1 MNTLKVFV
9 HGQQDELDIIP
20 VDLGTSVRDLAAD
33 CGETSANVW
42 LENADEPLDPD
53 LTLEAVG
60 VTDQCHIHVSD
71 CREVVVHVRY
81 NGDEKRFESSPAA
94 TADHLLRRVAGDEGF
109 GLTED
114 QRASHMLVL
123 AGADDGLDRDAHIGS
138 VVVEDCVVSLDL
150 SPKHRYQG
158 RESSR

>member
-1 MNTLKVFV
+1 MNTLQVFV
-9 HGQQDELDIIP
+9 HGRRNALDIIS
-20 VDLGTSVRDLAAD
+20 VDPGTSVRNLAVD
-33 CGETSANVW
+33 CGGTVADVW
-42 LENADEPLDPD
+42 LENADEPLAPD
-53 LTLEAVG
+53 LTLEVAG
-60 VTDQCHIHVSD
+60 VEDRCHIHVSD

-81 NGDEKRFESSPAA
+81 NGEVKPFKSSPAA
-94 TADHLLRRVAGDEGF
+94 TADHLLQRAAGDEGF

-123 AGADDGLDRDAHIGS
+123 ARADDGLDRDAHIGS